1 METLKSIGGVLL
13 GIAFFVGSIIALIL
27 FFTVGATVGATILPF
42 VSWLT
47 GILFAINVIAL
58 LMAISRKTRGVARG
72 VVGIIIFLS
81 SYVYGLQTWIIG
93 LLVTLTL
100 WGWIAVI
107 IGLFIGGIGVVPI
120 GMAAAIF
127 NGRWSIF
134 FVLLINVILTY
145 GTRIIGGTLAESAGR
160 ANE

>member
-1 METLKSIGGVLL
+1 MEILESIGGVLL

-27 FFTVGATVGATILPF
+27 FFTVGATVGVTILPF

-47 GILFAINVIAL
+47 GILFAVNIIAL
-58 LMAISRKTRGVARG
+58 LIAISRKTRG

-81 SYVYGLQTWIIG
+81 SYVYGLQTWITG
-93 LLVTLTL
+93 LLVALAF
-100 WGWIAVI
+100 WGWVVVI
-107 IGLFIGGIGVVPI
+107 IGLFMGGIGVVPI

-145 GTRIIGGTLAESAGR
+145 GTRIIGRTLAESAGR

>member
-1 METLKSIGGVLL
+1 MEILESIGGVLL

-58 LMAISRKTRGVARG
+58 LMAISRKTRG

-160 ANE
+160 ANG

>member
-1 METLKSIGGVLL
+1 MEILESIGGVLL

-27 FFTVGATVGATILPF
+27 FFTVGATVGVTILPF

-47 GILFAINVIAL
+47 GILFAVNIIAL
-58 LMAISRKTRGVARG
+58 LIDISRKTRG

>member
-1 METLKSIGGVLL
+1 MEILESIGGVLL
-13 GIAFFVGSIIALIL
+13 GVAFFVGSIIALIL
-27 FFTVGATVGATILPF
+27 FFTVGATVGVTILPF

-47 GILFAINVIAL
+47 GILFAVNIIAL
-58 LMAISRKTRGVARG
+58 LIAISRKTRG

>member
-1 METLKSIGGVLL
+1 MEILESIGGVLL

-27 FFTVGATVGATILPF
+27 FFTVGATVGVTMLPF

-47 GILFAINVIAL
+47 GILFAVNIIAL
-58 LMAISRKTRGVARG
+58 LIAISRKTRG

-81 SYVYGLQTWIIG
+81 SYVYGLQTWITG
-93 LLVTLTL
+93 LLVALAF
-100 WGWIAVI
+100 WGWAVVI
-107 IGLFIGGIGVVPI
+107 IGLFMGGIGVVPI

-145 GTRIIGGTLAESAGR
+145 GTRIIGRTLAESAGR

>member
-1 METLKSIGGVLL
+1 MEILESIGGVLL

-27 FFTVGATVGATILPF
+27 FFTVGATVGVTILPF

-47 GILFAINVIAL
+47 GILFAVNIIAL
-58 LMAISRKTRGVARG
+58 LIAISRKTRG

-107 IGLFIGGIGVVPI
+107 FGLFIGGIGVVPI

>member
-1 METLKSIGGVLL
+1 M
-13 GIAFFVGSIIALIL
+13 GSIIALIL
-27 FFTVGATVGATILPF
+27 FFTVGATVGVTILPF

-47 GILFAINVIAL
+47 GILFAVNIIAL
-58 LMAISRKTRGVARG
+58 LIAISRKTRG

-81 SYVYGLQTWIIG
+81 SYVYGLQTWITG
-93 LLVTLTL
+93 LLVALAF
-100 WGWIAVI
+100 WGWAVVI
-107 IGLFIGGIGVVPI
+107 IGLFMGGIGVVPI

-127 NGRWSIF
+127 NSRWSIF

-145 GTRIIGGTLAESAGR
+145 GTRIIGRTLAESAGR

>member
-1 METLKSIGGVLL
+1 MEILESIGGVLL

-27 FFTVGATVGATILPF
+27 FFTVGATVGVTILPF

-47 GILFAINVIAL
+47 GILFAVNIIAL
-58 LMAISRKTRGVARG
+58 LIAISRKTRG

>member
-1 METLKSIGGVLL
+1 MEILESIGGVLL

-27 FFTVGATVGATILPF
+27 FFTVGATVGVTILPF

-47 GILFAINVIAL
+47 GILFAVNIIAL
-58 LMAISRKTRGVARG
+58 LIAISRKTRG

-81 SYVYGLQTWIIG
+81 SYVYGLQTWITG
-93 LLVTLTL
+93 LLVALAF
-100 WGWIAVI
+100 WGWAVVI
-107 IGLFIGGIGVVPI
+107 IGLFMGGIGVVPI
-120 GMAAAIF
+120 GMAAAVF

-145 GTRIIGGTLAESAGR
+145 GTRIIGRTFAESAGR

>member
-27 FFTVGATVGATILPF
+27 FFTVGATVGVTILPF

-47 GILFAINVIAL
+47 GILFAVNIIAL
-58 LMAISRKTRGVARG
+58 LIAISRKTRG

>member
-1 METLKSIGGVLL
+1 MEILESIGGVLL

-27 FFTVGATVGATILPF
+27 FFTVGATVGVTILPF

-47 GILFAINVIAL
+47 GILFAVNIIAL
-58 LMAISRKTRGVARG
+58 LIAISRKTRG

-81 SYVYGLQTWIIG
+81 SYVYGWQTWITG
-93 LLVTLTL
+93 LLVALAF
-100 WGWIAVI
+100 WGWAVVI
-107 IGLFIGGIGVVPI
+107 IGLFMGGIGVVPI

-145 GTRIIGGTLAESAGR
+145 GTRIIGRTLAESAGR

>member
-1 METLKSIGGVLL
+1 MEILESIGGVLL

-47 GILFAINVIAL
+47 GILFAVNIIAL
-58 LMAISRKTRGVARG
+58 LIAISRKTRG

>member
-1 METLKSIGGVLL
+1 MEILESIGGVLL

-58 LMAISRKTRGVARG
+58 LMAISRKTRG

-145 GTRIIGGTLAESAGR
+145 GTRIIGRTLAESAGR

>member
-1 METLKSIGGVLL
+1 MEILESIGGVLL

-58 LMAISRKTRGVARG
+58 LMAISRKTRGV
-72 VVGIIIFLS
+72 VGIIIFLS

-93 LLVTLTL
+93 LLGTLTL

>member
-1 METLKSIGGVLL
+1 MEILESIGGVLL

-27 FFTVGATVGATILPF
+27 FFTVGATVGVTILPF

-47 GILFAINVIAL
+47 GILFAVNIIAL
-58 LMAISRKTRGVARG
+58 LIAISRKTRG

-81 SYVYGLQTWIIG
+81 SYVYGLQTWITG
-93 LLVTLTL
+93 LLVALAF
-100 WGWIAVI
+100 WGWAVVI
-107 IGLFIGGIGVVPI
+107 IGLFMGGIGVGPI

-145 GTRIIGGTLAESAGR
+145 GTRIIGRTLAESAGR

>member
-1 METLKSIGGVLL
+1 MEILESIGGVLL

-27 FFTVGATVGATILPF
+27 FFTVGATVGVTILPF

-47 GILFAINVIAL
+47 GILFAVNIIAL
-58 LMAISRKTRGVARG
+58 LIAISRKTRG

-81 SYVYGLQTWIIG
+81 SYVYGLQTWITG
-93 LLVTLTL
+93 LLVALAF
-100 WGWIAVI
+100 WGWAVVI
-107 IGLFIGGIGVVPI
+107 IGLFMGGIGVVPI

>member
-81 SYVYGLQTWIIG
+81 SYVYGFADLDYWLAGYVDTLG
-93 LLVTLTL
+93 LDSCDY
-100 WGWIAVI
+100 
-107 IGLFIGGIGVVPI
+107 
-120 GMAAAIF
+120 
-127 NGRWSIF
+127 WSIHRRYWCSAYR
-134 FVLLINVILTY
+134 N
-145 GTRIIGGTLAESAGR
+145 GGSDI
-160 ANE
+160 

>member
-1 METLKSIGGVLL
+1 MEILESIGGVLL

-27 FFTVGATVGATILPF
+27 FFTVGATVGVTILPF

-47 GILFAINVIAL
+47 GILFAVNIIAL
-58 LMAISRKTRGVARG
+58 LIAISRKTRG

-107 IGLFIGGIGVVPI
+107 SGLFIGGIGVVPI

>member
-1 METLKSIGGVLL
+1 MEILESIGGVLL

-27 FFTVGATVGATILPF
+27 FFTVGATVGVTILPF

-47 GILFAINVIAL
+47 GILFVVNIIAL
-58 LMAISRKTRGVARG
+58 LIAISRKTRG

>member
-1 METLKSIGGVLL
+1 MEILESIGGVLL

-27 FFTVGATVGATILPF
+27 FFTVGATVGVTILPF

-47 GILFAINVIAL
+47 GILFAVNIIAL
-58 LMAISRKTRGVARG
+58 LIAISRKTRG

-120 GMAAAIF
+120 GMAATIF

>member
-1 METLKSIGGVLL
+1 METLKSIGGALL

-27 FFTVGATVGATILPF
+27 FFTVGAKVGATILPL

-58 LMAISRKTRGVARG
+58 LVAISRKTRGV
-72 VVGIIIFLS
+72 VGIIIFIS
-81 SYVYGLQTWIIG
+81 SYVYGLQTWITG
-93 LLVTLTL
+93 LLVTLAL

-107 IGLFIGGIGVVPI
+107 IGLFMGGIGVVPI

-127 NGRWSIF
+127 NGHWGIF
-134 FVLLINVILTY
+134 FVLLVNVILTY
-145 GTRIIGGTLAESAGR
+145 GARAIGMSLAESAER

>member
-1 METLKSIGGVLL
+1 MEILESIGGVLL

-27 FFTVGATVGATILPF
+27 FFTVGATVGVTILPF

-47 GILFAINVIAL
+47 GILFAVNIIAL
-58 LMAISRKTRGVARG
+58 LIAISRKTRG

-134 FVLLINVILTY
+134 FVLIINVILTY

>member
-58 LMAISRKTRGVARG
+58 LMAISRKTRG

>member
-1 METLKSIGGVLL
+1 MEILESIGGVLL

-27 FFTVGATVGATILPF
+27 FFTVGATVGVTILPF

-47 GILFAINVIAL
+47 GILFAVNIIAL
-58 LMAISRKTRGVARG
+58 LIAISRKTRG

-81 SYVYGLQTWIIG
+81 SYVYGLQAWITG
-93 LLVTLTL
+93 LLVALAF
-100 WGWIAVI
+100 WGWAVVI
-107 IGLFIGGIGVVPI
+107 IGLFMGGIGVVPI

-145 GTRIIGGTLAESAGR
+145 GTRIIGRTLAESAGR

>member
-1 METLKSIGGVLL
+1 MEILESIGGVLL

-27 FFTVGATVGATILPF
+27 FFTVGGTVGVTILPF

-47 GILFAINVIAL
+47 GILFAVNIIAL
-58 LMAISRKTRGVARG
+58 LIAISRKTRG

>member
-58 LMAISRKTRGVARG
+58 LMAISRKTRG

-160 ANE
+160 AK

>member
-1 METLKSIGGVLL
+1 MEILESIGGVLL

-58 LMAISRKTRGVARG
+58 LMAISRKTRG